1 MISEGRITVFLGP
14 DVRIE
19 SNRVSSVSSLLKGRK
34 DSEALALFPMVY
46 ALCAHAHSAA
56 AQLALGFEK
65 VDLRMVLAEN
75 AREHLLRIFIGWKSG
90 STPILPAPPIIALV
104 TDMAQEI
111 EHAGESRVAADLES
125 LLTGHVFGCSPAEF
139 LRMDSL
145 TWLADTQ
152 TGVAKYLRRV
162 VRQEWQSL
170 GLVQPGI
177 LPDLPRA
184 SLAEHMQKPGYCD
197 QPTWQGRCFETGP
210 FARQIMHPCITTIV
224 QAFGAGL
231 LARLMAKLVDLAQI
245 PHQIR
250 TVKPLEMAAGLGV
263 VETARGRLIHFAK
276 QQGGVIT
283 DYRILAPTEWNFHP
297 KGVAVQALA
306 GLSGEKAQAVVNAI
320 DPCVDFELKAA

>member
-1 MISEGRITVFLGP
+1 MIAEGKITVFLGA

-34 DSEALALFPMVY
+34 NSEALALFPMIY

-56 AQLALGFEK
+56 ARLALGFEK

-75 AREHLLRIFIGWKSG
+75 AREHLLRILIGWKAG
-90 STPILPAPPIIALV
+90 PAPILPAPPIMALV

-125 LLTGHVFGCSPAEF
+125 LLTKHVFGYSPAEF

-145 TWLADTQ
+145 TWMADTQ
-152 TGVAKYLRRV
+152 TGVAKYLRELVQR
-162 VRQEWQSL
+162 EWQSL
-170 GLVQPGI
+170 GLVPPVI
-177 LPDLPRA
+177 LPDMPRA
-184 SLAEHMQKPGYCD
+184 GLSEQMQRPGYCD
-197 QPTWQGRCFETGP
+197 LPTWQGRCYETGP
-210 FARQIMHPCITTIV
+210 FARQIMHPCVATIV
-224 QAFGAGL
+224 QTFGAGL
-231 LARLMAKLVDLAQI
+231 LARLMARLVDLAQI

-250 TVKPLEMAAGLGV
+250 TAKPLEMAAGLGV
-263 VETARGRLIHFAK
+263 VETARGRLVHFAK
-276 QQGGVIT
+276 QQDGVIT